1 MDKAKEKGMPYGDYG
16 FGTRAIHAGQP
27 PDPVTG
33 AVIVPIS
40 MATTFQQS
48 SPGVHQGYDYSR
60 SGNPTRLAYENNVA
74 ACENAKYGIAMSSGS
89 ATTVTILHLLSK
101 DDHVV
106 AMDDCYGGT
115 YRYFTKVATPM
126 GLNFTLIDFNVE
138 GALEGAITPKTK
150 LIWMETPTNPMLKI
164 VDIAKVAEIAK
175 KNNLLL
181 VVDNTFMSP
190 YFQNPLDLGADMVMH
205 SVSKYINGHSDVIG
219 GIVCTNNEQLH
230 TRLRFLQNSIGAV
243 PSPMDCFLITRGMK
257 TLHVRMRQHEAN
269 AIEIAKFLEAH
280 DKIEKVVYPGL
291 PTHPQHELAKKQ
303 MKGFGGMVTFY
314 VKGGLEGARTLL
326 SNLKIIA
333 LAESLGAC
341 ESLIESPAIMTHASV
356 PPEERAKLGISDSLC
371 RLSVGIEDVEDLLAD
386 LASALDKVEC

>member
-1 MDKAKEKGMPYGDYG
+1 MPYGDYG